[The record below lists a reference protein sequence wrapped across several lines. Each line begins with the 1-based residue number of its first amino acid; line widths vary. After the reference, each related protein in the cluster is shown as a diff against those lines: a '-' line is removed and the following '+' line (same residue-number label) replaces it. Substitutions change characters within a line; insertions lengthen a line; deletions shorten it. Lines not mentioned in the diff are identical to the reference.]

1 VKVALVHDY
10 LNQYG
15 GAERV
20 LEILHGMFPDAPVY
34 TLIYDHRRM
43 PDFFKDWHI
52 IESFLGKLP
61 FNRRHYEKYFF
72 LMPLA
77 IESFNLND
85 YDLIISIS
93 SAWAKGVITMPS
105 ATHINYMLNPMRFVW
120 HSYQPLMKSRK
131 GLNKILLFIGLHSI
145 RLWDEITSNRP
156 DVIIG
161 ISKTVAKRIEKFYGI
176 KPPIIY
182 PPVNT
187 KFFTPDKRVK
197 KEDFFLIVSRLRP
210 YKRIDIAISAFNDL
224 KLPLLIIGEGLH
236 KGELVRQAR
245 RNIQFLGKRS
255 DEEVRSHYR
264 RARAVIFPTFEDF
277 GIVPL
282 EASAC
287 GTPVIAFKAG
297 GATETIEEGKNG
309 TFFYPQSEEALKE
322 AIVHFRDGDF
332 DMEEVRKVS
341 LKFSEEQFISNM
353 RGVIE
358 KFTGYNN
365 KQV

>member
-1 VKVALVHDY
+1 MKVALVHDY

-20 LEILHGMFPDAPVY
+20 LEILHGIFPDAPVY
-34 TLIYDHRRM
+34 TLIYDCRHM
-43 PDFFKDWHI
+43 PDSFREWDIK
-52 IESFLGKLP
+52 ESFLGKLP
-61 FNRRHYEKYFF
+61 FKRRHYEKYFF
-72 LMPLA
+72 LMPMA
-77 IESFNLND
+77 IESFDLNE

-93 SAWAKGVITMPS
+93 SAWAKGIITMPS
-105 ATHINYMLNPMRFVW
+105 TTHINYMLNPMRFAW
-120 HSYQPLMKSRK
+120 HSYHPLIKSRK
-131 GLNKILLFIGLHSI
+131 GLNKILLFFGLHSI
-145 RLWDEITSNRP
+145 RLWDEVTSKRP
-156 DVIIG
+156 DIIIG

-176 KPPIIY
+176 KPPIVY

-187 KFFTPDKRVK
+187 SFFTADSSVK

-236 KGELVRQAR
+236 KGELIRQAK
-245 RNIQFLGKRS
+245 RNIQFLGKTS
-255 DEEVRSHYR
+255 DEEVRSYYR
-264 RARAVIFPTFEDF
+264 RARALIFPTFEDF

-287 GTPVIAFKAG
+287 GTPVIAYKEG

-309 TFFYPQSEEALKE
+309 TFFHPQNAEALKD
-322 AIVHFRDGDF
+322 AIIHFQDGDF
-332 DMEEVRKVS
+332 DAEQVRRVS

-358 KFTGYNN
+358 KFTGYSG
-365 KQV
+365 